1 MIQFYL
7 MINPL
12 TFLAALALSLEPGR

>member
-1 MIQFYL
+1 MTQFYL